1 MSLKD
6 KSRIPYSLLEL
17 LGVFLLPF
25 AIHILFTG
33 GIEPLY
39 GGDMATQ
46 FTVYLGILRKAL
58 LEGRFPFWEHF
69 WAGGYPFG
77 ADPQTLC
84 YYPPAMA
91 ATVLFPPLWAGTI
104 LVLFHLGLGALGTWL
119 FSRRISGIRSGA
131 WISALMYSLGGYVS
145 GHLMHVSFV
154 HVLGLFPMILYVLFL
169 PERKHLFGFSTILSA
184 VLFALIFTA
193 GHPQSALMATAMIL
207 FLLVYLGNKT
217 TIVRGGIALALGICL
232 ASPALLSYRE
242 LMMNSVRSQF
252 GYAQFT
258 EGGLPPV
265 QLVQFI
271 SPLFFGGGKG
281 IISASNYWG
290 ELFIHE
296 TIAFVGLCP
305 LVLGITAC
313 ILGVAR
319 KTPWRRPAWAFSL
332 LVLAGIVLACS
343 RALHLA
349 ELLYHVPVVKLF
361 RVHSR
366 YLLASVT
373 GLHFLAAMG
382 LAGILGKWPGWEA
395 GGARRVCFGIAI
407 AVCVFF
413 ILFCAWSM
421 FFPEGFPRAGESHG
435 KIKGIVDLLTR
446 MYQSVKYAVLF
457 LILVL
462 FLFWKQR
469 SAREVIWGVL
479 AISVLDLGLVKY
491 EMYPIFTPKPES
503 LSRVLKDMCTGPGW
517 TLVEYPHHLPIEMKI
532 LYPNR
537 PLEEGLKVLNQYNPL
552 ILESFSRSLSLN
564 HLGQMQEPGKVITH
578 KGLCSAFGI
587 RRIVLSRMYEWGPKR
602 QRLFLKRPKP
612 GLRAVPLPD
621 ILGLFTKMC
630 EYKNFWMGKGGN
642 GQDPALAYIPENII
656 SGPMEALFDRNTPFP
671 FRSAEEFSM
680 VHDAKTVTIRK
691 NRTGRVIR
699 ERIGSSL
706 AEAEIDA
713 EEDAVIVFRLM
724 DYPGWRLLI
733 DGKPYSYFRTNG
745 CFVGAKA
752 QPGRHIY
759 LWKFRP
765 THLGKGIGIS
775 LAGILLMIIGVM
787 LERKRSP
794 SKDSGGREARGQRD
808 KWTRG

>member
-1 MSLKD
+1 MTPDTPPIMSLKD

-17 LGVFLLPF
+17 LGIFLLPF

-33 GIEPLY
+33 CIKPLY
-39 GGDMATQ
+39 AGDIATA
-46 FTVYLGILRKAL
+46 FSVYLEILRKAL
-58 LEGRFPFWEHF
+58 LKGYFPFWEHF
-69 WAGGYPFG
+69 WAGGYPFA

-84 YYPPAMA
+84 YYPPAWA

-104 LVLFHLGLGALGTWL
+104 LALFHLGLGSLGTWL

-145 GHLMHVSFV
+145 GHMLHVSFI

-193 GHPQSALMATAMIL
+193 GHPQSALMATVMIL
-207 FLLVYLGNKT
+207 FLLLYLGNKT
-217 TIVRGGIALALGICL
+217 TIVRGGIALALGILL
-232 ASPALLSYRE
+232 ASPALLSYGE
-242 LMMNSVRSQF
+242 LMTKSVRSRF
-252 GYAQFT
+252 SYAQFT
-258 EGGLPPV
+258 EGGLPPI

-281 IISASNYWG
+281 IISASDYWG

-313 ILGVAR
+313 ILGLAR
-319 KTPWRRPAWAFSL
+319 KTAWRRPAWAFSI

-343 RALHLA
+343 RSLHLA
-349 ELLYHVPVVKLF
+349 EILYHAPVVKLF

-382 LAGILGKWPGWEA
+382 LAGILGKWPGWE
-395 GGARRVCFGIAI
+395 GGEARRVCFGVAI
-407 AVCVFF
+407 AVCV
-413 ILFCAWSM
+413 LFSLICVWSL
-421 FFPEGFPRAGESHG
+421 FFPEGFPRAGEPQG
-435 KIKGIVDLLTR
+435 KMQGIVDLWNGKN
-446 MYQSVKYAVLF
+446 QSVRYTFLF
-457 LILVL
+457 LISVL
-462 FLFWKQR
+462 LLFWKQR

-479 AISVLDLGLVKY
+479 AISLLDLSLVKC
-491 EMYPIFTPKPES
+491 ELYPRFSPKPES

-517 TLVEYPHHLPIEMKI
+517 TLVEYPHHLPPEMKI

-537 PLEEGLKVLNQYNPL
+537 PLGEGLKVLNQYNPL
-552 ILESFSRSLSLN
+552 ILESFSRRLSLN

-578 KGLCSAFGI
+578 RGIGSAFGI
-587 RRIVLSRMYEWGPKR
+587 RRIVLSRIYEWGPQR
-602 QRLFLKRPKP
+602 QRLYVKRPKP
-612 GLRAVPLPD
+612 GLRAVPMPD
-621 ILGLFTKMC
+621 TIGLFSKTC
-630 EYKNFWMGKGGN
+630 EYKNVWIGKGGN
-642 GQDPALAYIPENII
+642 GKEPALAYIPENII
-656 SGPMEALFDRNTPFP
+656 SAPIEALFDRNTPFP

-680 VHDAKTVTIRK
+680 VHDAQTVTIRK

-699 ERIGSSL
+699 ERTGNCV

-713 EEDAVIVFRLM
+713 EEDAIIVFRLM
-724 DYPGWRLLI
+724 DYPGWRLQI
-733 DGKPYSYFRTNG
+733 DGRPTPFLKANG
-745 CFVGAKA
+745 CFLAVRAKE
-752 QPGRHIY
+752 GRQVY
-759 LWKFRP
+759 RWEFRP
-765 THLGKGIGIS
+765 THLRTGCVICLIS
-775 LAGILLMIIGVM
+775 FLILMGTFVA
-787 LERKRSP
+787 RKIRQSP
-794 SKDSGGREARGQRD
+794 N
-808 KWTRG
+808 

>member
-6 KSRIPYSLLEL
+6 KSRIPYSLLES
-17 LGVFLLPF
+17 LGIFLLPF
-25 AIHILFTG
+25 AIHVLFTG
-33 GIEPLY
+33 GIKPLY
-39 GGDMATQ
+39 AGDMATQ
-46 FTVYLGILRKAL
+46 FTVYLGSLRKAL
-58 LEGRFPFWEHF
+58 LEGRFPFWEHL
-69 WAGGYPFG
+69 WAGGYPFA

-91 ATVLFPPLWAGTI
+91 TAVLFPPLWAGTI

-119 FSRRISGIRSGA
+119 FARRISGIRSGA
-131 WISALMYSLGGYVS
+131 WISTLMYSLGGYVS
-145 GHLMHVSFV
+145 GHMLHVSFI

-169 PERKHLFGFSTILSA
+169 PGRKHLFGFSTILST
-184 VLFALIFTA
+184 VLFALVFTA
-193 GHPQSALMATAMIL
+193 GHPQSALMALVMIL
-207 FLLVYLGNKT
+207 FLILYLGNKT
-217 TIVRGGIALALGICL
+217 TIVRGGIALALGICF
-232 ASPALLSYRE
+232 ASPALLSFRE

-252 GYAQFT
+252 SYAQFT
-258 EGGLPPV
+258 EGGLPPA
-265 QLVQFI
+265 QLIQFI

-281 IISASNYWG
+281 IISASNYGG
-290 ELFIHE
+290 ELFLHE

-313 ILGVAR
+313 ILHVAR
-319 KTPWRRPAWAFSL
+319 KTPWARPAGAFSI

-343 RALHLA
+343 RSLHLE

-395 GGARRVCFGIAI
+395 GEARRVCLGVALT
-407 AVCVFF
+407 VCVLF
-413 ILFCAWSM
+413 IVFCAWSL
-421 FFPEGFPRAGESHG
+421 FFPKGFPRAGEPQG
-435 KIKGIVDLLTR
+435 KMQGIVDLWNGTN
-446 MYQSVKYAVLF
+446 QSVKYAVLF

-462 FLFWKQR
+462 FLFRKQR
-469 SAREVIWGVL
+469 SARDVILGVL

-503 LSRVLKDMCTGPGW
+503 LSRILKETCTGPGW
-517 TLVEYPHHLPIEMKI
+517 TLVEFPHYLPIEMKI

-552 ILESFSRSLSLN
+552 ILESFSRCLSLN
-564 HLGQMQEPGKVITH
+564 HLGQMQEPGKVIAH

-587 RRIVLSRMYEWGPKR
+587 RRIVHNRIYEWGP
-602 QRLFLKRPKP
+602 QRERLYVKRPRP
-612 GLRAVPLPD
+612 GLRVVPLAD
-621 ILGLFTKMC
+621 ILGLFTKTC
-630 EYKNFWMGKGGN
+630 DYKNFWMGKGGN
-642 GQDPALAYIPENII
+642 GQEPALAYIPENII
-656 SGPMEALFDRNTPFP
+656 SAPLEALFDPNTPFP
-671 FRSAEEFSM
+671 FHSAEEFSM
-680 VHDAKTVTIRK
+680 VHDAQTVAIRK
-691 NRTGRVIR
+691 NRTGRVVR
-699 ERIGSSL
+699 ERIGNCL

-713 EEDAVIVFRLM
+713 EENTIIIFRLM

-733 DGKPYSYFRTNG
+733 DGKPYSYLRTNG

-752 QPGRHIY
+752 QAGRHVY

-765 THLGKGIGIS
+765 THLGKAIGIS
-775 LAGILLMIIGVM
+775 LAGILMMIIGV
-787 LERKRSP
+787 LVERKRSP
-794 SKDSGGREARGQRD
+794 SKHSGTKDLKNGS
-808 KWTRG
+808 